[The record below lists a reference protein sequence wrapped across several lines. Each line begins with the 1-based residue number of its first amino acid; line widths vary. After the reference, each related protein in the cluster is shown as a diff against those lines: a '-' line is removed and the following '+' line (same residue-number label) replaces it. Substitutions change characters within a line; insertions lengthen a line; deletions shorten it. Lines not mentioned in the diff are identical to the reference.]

1 MTSHLQENGRTGGEA
16 PPPALPEYTLP
27 KNASLAVAGLALVE
41 AACFTAWILL
51 YATWGDSF
59 IEGLER
65 SIGDVVMEEGI
76 RFQNAQD
83 YENAALSYLEALQNP
98 FTHAKNRTGTLRRL
112 GTLSSWLEVP
122 AWGIP
127 YLVEA
132 SEKSEYP
139 ISLFEPL
146 CQVLLAADRTDN
158 ALAHAQRWFD
168 RALESGAR
176 RQQTRAKLI
185 EGHIHRKR
193 GDTERAFKAYVEG
206 NAIQSGGLVAYYAGL
221 LSYEAG
227 DQENAL
233 RYLEL
238 CLQDSTGEAALKART
253 LRGRILEETGSR

>member
-1 MTSHLQENGRTGGEA
+1 MEILTSHLQENGRTEGEA
-16 PPPALPEYTLP
+16 PRSALLEYTVP
-27 KNASLAVAGLALVE
+27 KNASLAVAGLTFVE

-76 RFQNAQD
+76 RLQKALE

-98 FTHAKNRTGTLRRL
+98 FTHAQNRTKTLRQL
-112 GTLSSWLEVP
+112 GILSSWLEVP

-127 YLVEA
+127 YLVET
-132 SEKSEYP
+132 SERSEYP
-139 ISLFEPL
+139 ILLFEPL
-146 CQVLLAADRTDN
+146 CQALLAADRTHE
-158 ALAHAQRWFD
+158 ALAQTQRWFD

-176 RQQTRAKLI
+176 GQQTRAKLM

-193 GDTERAFKAYVEG
+193 GDSERAFTAYVEG
-206 NAIQSGGLVAYYAGL
+206 NAIRPGGLIAYYAGL

-233 RYLEL
+233 QYLEL
-238 CLQDSTGEAALKART
+238 CTTGEAARRART
-253 LRGRILEETGSR
+253 LRGRILEETRSR